1 MSAAVSQADFAACLL
16 EPMRAPPPGLVAWNG
31 SDPAARLAVYRNN
44 VVSSLIDALADTCPV
59 VQAMVGVEFFRAMAS
74 VFVRQQPPHSRLLV
88 RYGEDFPEFIAGFA
102 PARVVPGLADLARL
116 EVARVRAYH
125 AADAEPVS
133 AVVVA
138 QALASGDRVGELRLQ
153 LHPSLSLVESAHAV
167 VSIWAAHQEDDGAL
181 EDIDVERAEAALVLR
196 FGLDVMVLPL
206 GPGGA
211 TFVSALQQGQALGEA
226 ASHASALVDDFDL
239 SLTLALL
246 LGHGALSSIHLPA
259 RYPE

>member
-1 MSAAVSQADFAACLL
+1 MSQADFAACLL
-16 EPMRAPPPGLVAWNG
+16 EPTRAPPPGLVAWNG

-74 VFVRQQPPHSRLLV
+74 VFVRQQPPRSRLLV
-88 RYGEDFPEFIAGFA
+88 RYGEAFPDFIAGFV
-102 PARVVPGLADLARL
+102 PARVVPELADMARL

-133 AVVVA
+133 AQAVA
-138 QALASGDRVGELRLQ
+138 QALAVGDRVGDLRLQ
-153 LHPSLSLVESAHAV
+153 LHPSVSLVESPHPV
-167 VSIWAAHQEDDGAL
+167 VSIWGDHQEDG
-181 EDIDVERAEAALVLR
+181 ESRRIDADRAESALVLR
-196 FGLDVMVLPL
+196 VDLDVAVLPL
-206 GPGGA
+206 DPGGA

-226 ASHASALVDDFDL
+226 AAHATASADDDFDL

-259 RYPE
+259 RYSA